1 MRDVQRAQL
10 SRIDTD
16 ESPNRG
22 LGVSFSRMIKAS
34 KGPFLGLNSDFETR
48 RAKICQKYLAQNSGN
63 DMEAQI
69 RKLKW
74 NCCWVLHGNLEEKN
88 GQDLPEDVVQNV
100 FKRLKAKIRSAK
112 KVRKSMGRHGG
123 G

>member
-69 RKLKW
+69 RKAKMELLLGPSRQSGREEW
-74 NCCWVLHGNLEEKN
+74 PRFARGCCPKC
-88 GQDLPEDVVQNV
+88 
-100 FKRLKAKIRSAK
+100 I
-112 KVRKSMGRHGG
+112 
-123 G
+123 

>member
-1 MRDVQRAQL
+1 MIGLYMRDVQRAQL

-74 NCCWVLHGNLEEKN
+74 NCCWV
-88 GQDLPEDVVQNV
+88 
-100 FKRLKAKIRSAK
+100 KRSEVPKR
-112 KVRKSMGRHGG
+112 
-123 G
+123 